1 MGNASWGV
9 RINGRWRADGSRVGK
24 PTALYRW
31 RFPPE
36 ELLQYA
42 GQYVAWSLDGTHILA
57 SADTEEELEQ
67 KLVATGVDPSQVVG
81 EFFPNAESVLL

>member
-1 MGNASWGV
+1 MNV
-9 RINGRWRADGSRVGK
+9 TNGHLESSELSRFDEN
-24 PTALYRW
+24 RW
-31 RFPPE
+31 RFPPD

-57 SADTEEELEQ
+57 SADTEKALEQ
-67 KLVATGVDPSQVVG
+67 KLVATGVDPGQVVG